1 MSLFCNHEWNEINGT
16 RHLYNGGTSK
26 EARFKCSKC
35 PKKKWFD
42 IFKVPK
48 TIYIFRE
55 SNKGYIS
62 DGSHTFEELY
72 NHRMILFA
80 VICNTYKDKSWKS
93 KLHSDGTMYDDYF
106 IVGIETEKG
115 SYSYHYSIDSWDI
128 FNVKELKNAPEWD
141 GHIPDDVDRLLS
153 LI

>member
-1 MSLFCNHEWNEINGT
+1 MSLFHKHEWTEIKGT
-16 RHLYNGGTSK
+16 QHLYNGGTSK
-26 EARFKCSKC
+26 EAKFRCSTCSKE
-35 PKKKWFD
+35 KWFD
-42 IFKVPK
+42 IFKLPK
-48 TIYIFRE
+48 NLYVFKE
-55 SNKGYIS
+55 YSKGYIS
-62 DGSHTFEELY
+62 DGDHTFNELY

-106 IVGIETEKG
+106 IVGIATKEG
-115 SYSYHYSIDSWDI
+115 QYSYHYPIESWDI
-128 FNVKELKNAPEWD
+128 FKVEELKKAPEWD